1 MAVLTRAS
9 PFDTPASLVR
19 KKLHPIDLSQN
30 VACAW
35 GRLFELFA
43 REYIEWKH
51 NTKVF
56 GHTIS
61 LNLAKSHP
69 LYGKVTC
76 SPDGYFQALDKSL
89 ILLEIKC
96 PFKRKIAVNKI
107 PAVYRDQVQTGLA
120 LSGEFVTKGLFVD
133 CCFRMCSLTQLG
145 INLNHNPTHHH
156 TSHRTKTPFPQA
168 WGICILES
176 KYKLKPSQMS
186 LLNLGTTKS
195 IDIFNQTL
203 LSINSGK
210 FDELRVR
217 YNRVRVIWDP
227 RTKAEELFVLK
238 QAKGDFLQ
246 VSLAWQL
253 VLPCCILRLEAA
265 RHNRNRGAQGLELLE
280 VTRTCNNIVP
290 PQLGSWEIKRSWR
303 AGNHW
308 KHHGGWHRSPRS
320 LSQGPSVVNWRKAAQ
335 CIPWICI
342 LLLETGSTIFSQ
354 PSSTNFSGKARSWSM
369 PCYSIKPEWRMCVSL
384 SRHMIIGCIS
394 GKHFPEFDLHCRK
407 CGGFI
412 SPEFDRGR
420 HMGCCKFHLEPK

>member
-1 MAVLTRAS
+1 MSARVTAFKAFLKENQTGLIQRTPAWVKARKHTISASEMAVLTRAS

-19 KKLHPIDLSQN
+19 KKLQPPDLSQN

-156 TSHRTKTPFPQA
+156 TFHRTKTPFPQA

-176 KYKLKPSQMS
+176 KYKLNPSQMS

-195 IDIFNQTL
+195 INIFKQVL
-203 LSINSGK
+203 LSIDSGK

-227 RTKAEELFVLK
+227 RTKAEELYVLK
-238 QAKGDFLQ
+238 QAKAEFHRAFWHGNWYHPVAFF
-246 VSLAWQL
+246 AWKL
-253 VLPCCILRLEAA
+253 LDITEIEEVKAL
-265 RHNRNRGAQGLELLE
+265 GLLE
-280 VTRTCNNIVP
+280 ISRTCNNIVP
-290 PQLGSWEIKRSWR
+290 PTTWNLRNQEKLANWKSLKTPWRTTLKCSKLFSRNKFNQLKKSRT
-303 AGNHW
+303 N
-308 KHHGGWHRSPRS
+308 
-320 LSQGPSVVNWRKAAQ
+320 VY
-335 CIPWICI
+335 PWTCI
-342 LLLETGSTIFSQ
+342 LLLETGSMIFSE

-369 PCYSIKPEWRMCVSL
+369 PCYSIKPE
-384 SRHMIIGCIS
+384 
-394 GKHFPEFDLHCRK
+394 
-407 CGGFI
+407 
-412 SPEFDRGR
+412 
-420 HMGCCKFHLEPK
+420 

>member
-1 MAVLTRAS
+1 MSARLTAFKAFLKENQTGLIQRTPAWVKARKHTIGASEMAVLTRAS

-19 KKLHPIDLSQN
+19 KKLHPIDLSKN

-35 GRLFELFA
+35 GRLFESFA

-96 PFKRKIAVNKI
+96 PFTRKIAPFKI
-107 PAVYRDQVQTGLA
+107 PALYRDQVQTGLA

-133 CCFRMCSLTQLG
+133 CYFRMCSLNQLG
-145 INLNHNPTHHH
+145 INLNHNTIHHY

-186 LLNLGTTKS
+186 LLNLGATKS
-195 IDIFNQTL
+195 NNIFKQVLISID
-203 LSINSGK
+203 SGK

-217 YNRVRVIWDP
+217 YNRVRVIWNP
-227 RTKAEELFVLK
+227 LTKAEELFALK
-238 QAKGDFLQ
+238 QAKSEFHLASWSGNRYFPVAFFAWKLLDITEIEEPKVTHYLKSLEPAITAFHSNLELAKSREAGELEIIENTMENDIEMLETFLQ
-246 VSLAWQL
+246 GQA
-253 VLPCCILRLEAA
+253 
-265 RHNRNRGAQGLELLE
+265 
-280 VTRTCNNIVP
+280 
-290 PQLGSWEIKRSWR
+290 
-303 AGNHW
+303 
-308 KHHGGWHRSPRS
+308 
-320 LSQGPSVVNWRKAAQ
+320 
-335 CIPWICI
+335 
-342 LLLETGSTIFSQ
+342 
-354 PSSTNFSGKARSWSM
+354 
-369 PCYSIKPEWRMCVSL
+369 
-384 SRHMIIGCIS
+384 
-394 GKHFPEFDLHCRK
+394 
-407 CGGFI
+407 
-412 SPEFDRGR
+412 
-420 HMGCCKFHLEPK
+420 

>member
-1 MAVLTRAS
+1 MSARVKAFKAFLQENQTGLVQRSSAWVKARKHTIGASEMAALTRAS

-61 LNLAKSHP
+61 LNLAKTHP

-76 SPDGYFQALDKSL
+76 SLDGYFQALNESL

-96 PFKRKIAVNKI
+96 PFTRKIATNKI

-133 CCFRMCSLTQLG
+133 CYFRMCSLNQLG
-145 INLNHNPTHHH
+145 MNLNHNPTQHH
-156 TSHRTKTPFPQA
+156 TFHRTKTPFPQA

-176 KYKLKPSQMS
+176 KYKLTPRQSS
-186 LLNLGTTKS
+186 LLNLGITKS
-195 IDIFNQTL
+195 IDIFEKTL
-203 LSINSGK
+203 LSIDSGK

-227 RTKAEELFVLK
+227 RTKEEELFVLK
-238 QAKGDFLQ
+238 QAKAEFYTASWKGNWYYPVAFFAWKLLDITEIEEVKAPDYLKLLEPAITAFHHNLELEKAIEAGELEITENTLENDIEMLEAFLQ
-246 VSLAWQL
+246 G
-253 VLPCCILRLEAA
+253 
-265 RHNRNRGAQGLELLE
+265 RN
-280 VTRTCNNIVP
+280 
-290 PQLGSWEIKRSWR
+290 
-303 AGNHW
+303 
-308 KHHGGWHRSPRS
+308 
-320 LSQGPSVVNWRKAAQ
+320 
-335 CIPWICI
+335 
-342 LLLETGSTIFSQ
+342 
-354 PSSTNFSGKARSWSM
+354 
-369 PCYSIKPEWRMCVSL
+369 
-384 SRHMIIGCIS
+384 
-394 GKHFPEFDLHCRK
+394 
-407 CGGFI
+407 
-412 SPEFDRGR
+412 
-420 HMGCCKFHLEPK
+420 

>member
-1 MAVLTRAS
+1 MSARVTAFKAFLKENQTGLIQRTPAWVKARKHTIGASEMAVLTRAS

-19 KKLHPIDLSQN
+19 KKLQPPDLSQN

-61 LNLAKSHP
+61 LNLAKNHP

-96 PFKRKIAVNKI
+96 PFKGKIAVNKI

-133 CCFRMCSLTQLG
+133 CYFRMCSLTQLG

-156 TSHRTKTPFPQA
+156 TFHRTKTPFPQA

-176 KYKLKPSQMS
+176 KYKLNPSQMS

-195 IDIFNQTL
+195 INIFNKTL
-203 LSINSGK
+203 LSIDSGK

-238 QAKGDFLQ
+238 QAKAEFHRASWHGNWYHPVAFFAWKLLDITEIEEVKAPDYLKSLEPAITSFHRNLELEKSREAGELEIIENTMENDIEMLETFLQ
-246 VSLAWQL
+246 
-253 VLPCCILRLEAA
+253 
-265 RHNRNRGAQGLELLE
+265 
-280 VTRTCNNIVP
+280 
-290 PQLGSWEIKRSWR
+290 
-303 AGNHW
+303 
-308 KHHGGWHRSPRS
+308 
-320 LSQGPSVVNWRKAAQ
+320 
-335 CIPWICI
+335 
-342 LLLETGSTIFSQ
+342 
-354 PSSTNFSGKARSWSM
+354 
-369 PCYSIKPEWRMCVSL
+369 
-384 SRHMIIGCIS
+384 
-394 GKHFPEFDLHCRK
+394 
-407 CGGFI
+407 
-412 SPEFDRGR
+412 GR
-420 HMGCCKFHLEPK
+420 V

>member
-1 MAVLTRAS
+1 MSACVTAFKAFLKENQTGLVQRSSAWVKARKHTIGASEMAVLTRAS

-43 REYIEWKH
+43 RKYIEWKH
-51 NTKVF
+51 NTNVF

-96 PFKRKIAVNKI
+96 PFKRKIATNKI

-133 CCFRMCSLTQLG
+133 CYFRMCSLTQLG

-156 TSHRTKTPFPQA
+156 TFHRTKTPFPQA

-176 KYKLKPSQMS
+176 KYKLTPKQSS

-195 IDIFNQTL
+195 INIFNQTL
-203 LSINSGK
+203 LSIDSGK

-238 QAKGDFLQ
+238 QAKGEFHRAPWCGNWYYPVAFFAWKLLDITEIEEVKAPDYLKSLEPAITSFHRNLELEKSREAGELEITENTMENDNEMLETFLQ
-246 VSLAWQL
+246 
-253 VLPCCILRLEAA
+253 
-265 RHNRNRGAQGLELLE
+265 
-280 VTRTCNNIVP
+280 
-290 PQLGSWEIKRSWR
+290 
-303 AGNHW
+303 
-308 KHHGGWHRSPRS
+308 
-320 LSQGPSVVNWRKAAQ
+320 
-335 CIPWICI
+335 
-342 LLLETGSTIFSQ
+342 
-354 PSSTNFSGKARSWSM
+354 
-369 PCYSIKPEWRMCVSL
+369 
-384 SRHMIIGCIS
+384 
-394 GKHFPEFDLHCRK
+394 
-407 CGGFI
+407 
-412 SPEFDRGR
+412 GR
-420 HMGCCKFHLEPK
+420 V